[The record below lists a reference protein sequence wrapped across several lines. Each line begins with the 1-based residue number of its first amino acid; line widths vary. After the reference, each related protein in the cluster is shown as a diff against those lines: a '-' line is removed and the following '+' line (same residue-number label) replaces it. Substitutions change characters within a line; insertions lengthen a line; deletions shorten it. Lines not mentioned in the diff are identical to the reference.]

1 MTLENDGSDGF
12 DAVLFEDLALAD
24 GQKLDNLS
32 FGVIGFGS
40 NYIVS
45 RYNATESIGSG
56 LRAAH
61 VIGKHVFDEVAIC
74 MNNFMIAQRFLD
86 ESELDEIVPYVLTL
100 RMKPTPV
107 RLRLMKS
114 SRSDTQFLLIDR
126 KVAM

>member
-1 MTLENDGSDGF
+1 M
-12 DAVLFEDLALAD
+12 
-24 GQKLDNLS
+24 
-32 FGVIGFGS
+32 
-40 NYIVS
+40 
-45 RYNATESIGSG
+45 
-56 LRAAH
+56 
-61 VIGKHVFDEVAIC
+61 IGKHVFDEVAIC

>member
-1 MTLENDGSDGF
+1 MTMENAVSGQF
-12 DAVLFEDLALAD
+12 DKVSFEDLVLA
-24 GQKLDNLS
+24 GGRELDNFS

-40 NYIVS
+40 DYIVS
-45 RYNATESIGSG
+45 RYNAVESIGSG

-114 SRSDTQFLLIDR
+114 SRAVTQFLLIER
-126 KVAM
+126 KAAT

>member
-1 MTLENDGSDGF
+1 MTTENAVRDQF
-12 DAVLFEDLALAD
+12 DTVSFEDLVLP
-24 GQKLDNLS
+24 GRKEPDNFS

-40 NYIVS
+40 DYIVS
-45 RYNATESIGSG
+45 RYNAAESIGSG

>member
-1 MTLENDGSDGF
+1 MTMENAISGQF
-12 DAVLFEDLALAD
+12 DTVSFEDLVLA
-24 GQKLDNLS
+24 GGLEPDNFS

-40 NYIVS
+40 DYIVS
-45 RYNATESIGSG
+45 RYNAVESIGSG

-114 SRSDTQFLLIDR
+114 SRAETQFLLIER
-126 KVAM
+126 KAAT

>member
-1 MTLENDGSDGF
+1 MTMENAVSGQF
-12 DAVLFEDLALAD
+12 DKVSFEDLVLA
-24 GQKLDNLS
+24 GGRELDNFS

-40 NYIVS
+40 DYIVS
-45 RYNATESIGSG
+45 RYNAVESIGSG

-74 MNNFMIAQRFLD
+74 MSNFMIAQRFLD

-114 SRSDTQFLLIDR
+114 SRAETQFLLIER
-126 KVAM
+126 KAAT

>member
-1 MTLENDGSDGF
+1 MENAVSDQF
-12 DAVLFEDLALAD
+12 DTVSFADLVLAGERES
-24 GQKLDNLS
+24 DNFS

-40 NYIVS
+40 DYLVC
-45 RYNATESIGSG
+45 RYNAVESIGSG

-86 ESELDEIVPYVLTL
+86 ESELDEIVPYILTL

-114 SRSDTQFLLIDR
+114 SRAETQFLLIER
-126 KVAM
+126 RAAT

>member
-1 MTLENDGSDGF
+1 MTMENAVSGQF
-12 DAVLFEDLALAD
+12 DKVSFEDLVLA
-24 GQKLDNLS
+24 GGRELDNFS

-40 NYIVS
+40 DYIVS
-45 RYNATESIGSG
+45 RYNAVESIGSG

-114 SRSDTQFLLIDR
+114 SRAETQFLLIER
-126 KVAM
+126 KAAT